1 VRRIVEKWK
10 QKFWPARGP
19 RTVFQKK
26 VAGGLDPFVGVTY
39 IRLGSSILGSILP
52 GSTVLAPCR
61 PLSQLI
67 ILPDAAMITSRPEQ
81 REAQYARTMRHYV
94 EPILPFFAED
104 EVSEIYTNP
113 STCEVWLG
121 THHGRQR
128 TGIILPDVHIQA
140 FLNTCA
146 ERQNETLDRRN
157 EHLQAQ
163 LPLFIFHGARLQG
176 LTPRI
181 VERPCFN
188 IRKRASVIYPL
199 EDYVADGSLCRV
211 HYEVLCTAIQ
221 ERKNILVFGGMG
233 SGKTTLVNAILNG
246 MVEADPSE
254 DFLILEDT
262 QELQCS
268 AEGTRYLTQT
278 HTNGLRDLV
287 KLTKRMFPGR
297 IIVGEVRDEA
307 ALDLMN
313 AWTSGHP
320 GGAGTVHASSPI
332 GALRKMATLARWATD
347 TNHAATVAEAIDLL
361 VGIERTST
369 GRVVRHVAWVGDALD
384 ADGNYVIDPVPS
396 TGPEWPAGLGAA
408 SGMPGDEGASSLVAP
423 QRPATATAPTTG
435 SHRGPPTEPSSGP
448 LVPAAFPHR
457 TP

>member
-1 VRRIVEKWK
+1 MLDFSWFNGTGLVAAVE
-10 QKFWPARGP
+10 PIHDL
-19 RTVFQKK
+19 
-26 VAGGLDPFVGVTY
+26 AG
-39 IRLGSSILGSILP
+39 
-52 GSTVLAPCR
+52 
-61 PLSQLI
+61 Q
-67 ILPDAAMITSRPEQ
+67 AMTTSRPEQ

-94 EPILPFFAED
+94 EPILPFLADD

-121 THHGRQR
+121 TRHGRQR
-128 TGIILPDVHIQA
+128 TGIVLPDVHIRA

-146 ERQNETLDRRN
+146 ERQNETLNPRN

-163 LPLFIFHGARLQG
+163 LPLSIFQGARLQG
-176 LTPRI
+176 VTPRI

-199 EDYVADGSLCRV
+199 DDYVADGSLC
-211 HYEVLCTAIQ
+211 HAHHAVLCEAIRK
-221 ERKNILVFGGMG
+221 RKNILVFGGMG
-233 SGKTTLVNAILNG
+233 SGKTTLVNAILHE
-246 MVEADPSE
+246 MVKADPTE

-262 QELQCS
+262 QELQCA

-369 GRVVRHVAWVGDALD
+369 GRSVRHVAWVGDTLD
-384 ADGNYVIDPVPS
+384 ADGTYVIDAVPS
-396 TGPEWPAGLGAA
+396 TSSAMSARSEVSTRPTLTNGHRAA
-408 SGMPGDEGASSLVAP
+408 SDRPEDEGARSLIAP
-423 QRPATATAPTTG
+423 PQPAPATAPPTG
-435 SHRGPPTEPSSGP
+435 HHRGPPPEPVSSP
-448 LVPAAFPHR
+448 RSPAAVPHR
-457 TP
+457 TR